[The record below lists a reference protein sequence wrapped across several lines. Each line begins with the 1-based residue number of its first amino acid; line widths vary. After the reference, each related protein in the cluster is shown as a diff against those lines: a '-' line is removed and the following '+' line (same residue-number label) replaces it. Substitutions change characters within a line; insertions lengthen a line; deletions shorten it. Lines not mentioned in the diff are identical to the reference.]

1 MLHCSSRSISY
12 CWEIISVC
20 DVNVSSGAIPLHNPL
35 SFQSVPQNPCPT
47 CQRNSAT
54 LVLFRGKNTDIL
66 ALTFHPF
73 LSQNAETP
81 SRLLCFLLKVNKDP
95 QAHAVPCC
103 ILKPVIVL
111 PSNWGKGYSNEPA
124 TDCLTYSLFYQYTF
138 TGKFFVI

>member
-1 MLHCSSRSISY
+1 MSPVEPSPSITHCPFSLYPRILAPRPR
-12 CWEIISVC
+12 EIQ
-20 DVNVSSGAIPLHNPL
+20 LPL
-35 SFQSVPQNPCPT
+35 SFSGEK
-47 CQRNSAT
+47 T
-54 LVLFRGKNTDIL
+54 LIDIL

-124 TDCLTYSLFYQYTF
+124 TDSLTYSLFYQYTF
-138 TGKFFVI
+138 TSKFFVV